1 MGDVTGQICHGTR
14 GSRRRGALGYPRTVT
29 SPDRVPANPEAPN
42 PQLPSVQKL
51 RIRYAK
57 RGRLRFTSHRD
68 FGRAFERAVR
78 RAGVPIA
85 HSSGFSPHPKISYAG
100 ASPTGAASEAEYL
113 EIGVVR
119 HVDPDELARALDTAL
134 PPGLDILEVVAVREG
149 SGSLA
154 DRLEASAWTLVLPT
168 VSPETAA
175 SAVDAFLAA
184 PEVLV
189 DRMTKKGLRTF
200 DSRAAVVRL
209 ESRRSPDT
217 QGTCAILD
225 VVVRHGTP
233 SVRPDDVLA
242 GLRAIAGL
250 VPSEVPVA
258 TRTAQGPLDAQSGT
272 VGDPLAPDR
281 DAS

>member
-1 MGDVTGQICHGTR
+1 M
-14 GSRRRGALGYPRTVT
+14 T

-154 DRLEASAWTLVLPT
+154 DRLEASAWTLALPT

-175 SAVDAFLAA
+175 SAVEAFLAA

-189 DRMTKKGLRTF
+189 DRMTKKGLREF
-200 DSRAAVVRL
+200 DARGAVVSL
-209 ESRRSPDT
+209 AAEP
-217 QGTCAILD
+217 GTGGTVLD
-225 VVVRHGTP
+225 LVLRHGQP
-233 SVRPDDVLA
+233 AVRPDDQR
-242 GLRAIAGL
+242 GQR
-250 VPSEVPVA
+250 
-258 TRTAQGPLDAQSGT
+258 QQSG
-272 VGDPLAPDR
+272 GGGGGADR
-281 DAS
+281 DRRTLRPG

>member
-1 MGDVTGQICHGTR
+1 M
-14 GSRRRGALGYPRTVT
+14 T
-29 SPDRVPANPEAPN
+29 SPDRTPANPEAPN
-42 PQLPSVQKL
+42 PQLPTVQKL

-85 HSSGFSPHPKISYAG
+85 HSSGFTPHPKISYAG

-113 EIGVVR
+113 EIGLVR
-119 HVDPDELARALDTAL
+119 RLEPGEVAEALDTAL
-134 PPGLDILEVVAVREG
+134 PPGIDVIEVVAVREG

-154 DRLEASAWTLVLPT
+154 DRLEASSWSLELPG
-168 VSPETAA
+168 VSPDEAA
-175 SAVDAFLAA
+175 AAVDAFLAA

-189 DRMTKKGLRTF
+189 ERMTKKGLRTF

-209 ESRRSPDT
+209 EVRRSPDS
-217 QGTCAILD
+217 QDGCAILD
-225 VVVRHGTP
+225 LVVRHGTP

-250 VPSEVPVA
+250 APSAVPVA
-258 TRTAQGPLDAQSGT
+258 TRRAQGPLDAQSGT
-272 VGDPLAPDR
+272 VGDPFAPDR